1 MQPIQNAFSLRPC
14 HARRLAGATLSALAL
29 AGLLAGCSREGA
41 APASPPATPETAAA
55 AAPAPAAAASADA
68 TGETPDPVI
77 PVQQDDERA
86 QAWMRAV
93 FRDAYDPAK
102 SQALVELQVD
112 GGAQHHLMS
121 LATSHALPDGRV
133 ALVVNGMPADEHGER
148 QTGRGSAG
156 VLNVYLLQAAGSG
169 WTVAERRENLASMGS
184 DGEIGSVEWV
194 MLGADKPG
202 FTVSSYYTGQGQSIT
217 MVDIVEL
224 GHGVRHIGT
233 LDLSAD
239 NDGACSPESDMC
251 ANIEGKLR
259 VADSAS
265 PDGYADLLI
274 NFSGKRYRISEND
287 NGETTEIPV
296 ETIRQ
301 TARYGF
307 DGKAYKLVAGANPVA
322 GD

>member
-1 MQPIQNAFSLRPC
+1 MQPIQNASLLLPLHTRW
-14 HARRLAGATLSALAL
+14 LAGAALAALAL

-41 APASPPATPETAAA
+41 APAPVPSAAA
-55 AAPAPAAAASADA
+55 ADAPA
-68 TGETPDPVI
+68 ETPGPVI

-86 QAWMRAV
+86 RAWMRAI
-93 FRDAYDPAK
+93 FREAYDPAK

-112 GGAQHHLMS
+112 GDKQHHLMS

-133 ALVVNGMPADEHGER
+133 ALVVNGMPADEHGQR

-156 VLNVYLLQAAGSG
+156 VLNIYVLQAAGSG
-169 WTVAERRENLASMGS
+169 WTVAERRESLASMGS
-184 DGEIGSVEWV
+184 DGEIGIVEWV

-217 MVDIVEL
+217 MADIVEL

-265 PDGYADLLI
+265 PSTSRVC
-274 NFSGKRYRISEND
+274 SGRITPSSH
-287 NGETTEIPV
+287 
-296 ETIRQ
+296 RR
-301 TARYGF
+301 A
-307 DGKAYKLVAGANPVA
+307 VA
-322 GD
+322 